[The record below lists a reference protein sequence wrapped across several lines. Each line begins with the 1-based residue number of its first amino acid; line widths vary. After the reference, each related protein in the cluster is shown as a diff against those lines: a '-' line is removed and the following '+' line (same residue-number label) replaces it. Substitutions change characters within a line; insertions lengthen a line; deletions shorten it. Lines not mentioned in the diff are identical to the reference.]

1 MMWTLESITY
11 PGVDNLLSGTY
22 IVRYHCQLRFWSIC
36 HKCWPVAFNEADA
49 VPLIFSTVQPYMPKM
64 SLTDSAIVSTVSYV
78 PVVVLVS
85 TCLCWYASLRLITPP
100 SFLQVTLVAGPPV
113 EVQVKDLVVSLYVNM
128 CAVGLPA
135 TQNYAMGIFSGS
147 KFFWCRVHSRYIQVG
162 EYILS
167 PQAQKV

>member
-1 MMWTLESITY
+1 MIWTLESITC

-22 IVRYHCQLRFWSIC
+22 IVRYYCKGFWSIRY
-36 HKCWPVAFNEADA
+36 KCWPVALIVAHV

-64 SLTDSAIVSTVSYV
+64 SLADSAIVSTFSYV
-78 PVVVLVS
+78 PVVVSVT
-85 TCLCWYASLRLITPP
+85 TCVCWYVALRVITPP
-100 SFLQVTLVAGPPV
+100 SFIQVTLVAGPPV